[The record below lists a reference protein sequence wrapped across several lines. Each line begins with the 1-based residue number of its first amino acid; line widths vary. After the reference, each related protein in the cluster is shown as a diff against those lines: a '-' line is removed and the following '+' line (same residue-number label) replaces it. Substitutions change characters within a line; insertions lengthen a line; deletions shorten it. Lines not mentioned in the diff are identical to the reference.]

1 MLVEESILETSIAGS
16 GGGGGGAGRDV
27 VSVMLCKDTASRAD
41 SMSWSFTS
49 VSIRD

>member
-16 GGGGGGAGRDV
+16 GGGGGAGRDV